1 MIFRHFI
8 AFSFL
13 LLTGCELSGNIGPDG
28 QPLRRIYYIN
38 SYDTGK
44 IQFNLLDGINTIRNA
59 RGLVPV
65 KLSAELNAAAAT
77 HSRDMAMQSR
87 AWHFG
92 SDGSSPL
99 ERIKRVGYNGRMLG
113 ENISETF
120 ESELET
126 LAAWMENANT
136 RGIIISEAIREVGF
150 SWHQESNGKI
160 WWTLVTGVPNPT

>member
-59 RGLVPV
+59 RGLAPV

-77 HSRDMAMQSR
+77 HSVSYT
-87 AWHFG
+87 HLTL
-92 SDGSSPL
+92 PTK
-99 ERIKRVGYNGRMLG
+99 RIV
-113 ENISETF
+113 
-120 ESELET
+120 
-126 LAAWMENANT
+126 
-136 RGIIISEAIREVGF
+136 
-150 SWHQESNGKI
+150 
-160 WWTLVTGVPNPT
+160 